1 MAFRDLFIKAE
12 DANSGQPQT
21 AAPTST
27 ASVGSPRNLSLGTPT
42 PTIES
47 LPESRPTNVESRTS
61 TMTITA
67 DEGIINKVWDKIIA
81 ANRPGPDYLELKNNV
96 EALEDLPIS
105 NEQKLMSAFKVLKK
119 GYPNFKKEDI
129 TKAIDFYIKVVD
141 DEKTAGLQQLEAIKA
156 SSVDGVEEDI
166 RSMQFKAEE
175 LKRQYDE
182 LQTQIGE
189 KTLEL
194 TRAKNDIEVK
204 YNSFVGSIDAVLNV
218 LNNDKNNVMAIN
230 F

>member
-1 MAFRDLFIKAE
+1 MVLKEIKGLFIKSE
-12 DANSGQPQT
+12 DETNVTEQVSP
-21 AAPTST
+21 SN
-27 ASVGSPRNLSLGTPT
+27 VGSPTPNKSFT
-42 PTIES
+42 NSES
-47 LPESRPTNVESRTS
+47 VQTVQTTNVDVRPTTIQNS
-61 TMTITA
+61 ITA
-67 DEGIINKVWDKIIA
+67 DESFVNKIWDRIIA

-105 NEQKLMSAFKVLKK
+105 NEQKLISAFKVLKK
-119 GYPNFKKEDI
+119 GYPNFQKEDI

-141 DEKTAGLQQLEAIKA
+141 DEKNNGLQQLEAIKA
-156 SSVDGVEEDI
+156 ASVDGAEEEI
-166 RSMQFKAEE
+166 KAMQYKAEE

-194 TRAKNDIEVK
+194 TRAKNDIELK
-204 YNSFVGSIDAVLNV
+204 YNSFVGSVDAVLNV

>member
-1 MAFRDLFIKAE
+1 
-12 DANSGQPQT
+12 
-21 AAPTST
+21 
-27 ASVGSPRNLSLGTPT
+27 
-42 PTIES
+42 
-47 LPESRPTNVESRTS
+47 
-61 TMTITA
+61 
-67 DEGIINKVWDKIIA
+67 
-81 ANRPGPDYLELKNNV
+81 
-96 EALEDLPIS
+96 
-105 NEQKLMSAFKVLKK
+105 MSAFKVLKK